1 MARSA
6 QRKNRQRRE
15 RRRPTQ
21 RAVAPI
27 ARPAPSYEDTMFFPR
42 LRRQAKWMFV
52 FLAVVFGLGYVIF
65 NVGGTI
71 PGTGLGDILQNI
83 GQGTSGPSVSGSED
97 KIKDN
102 PNDPTG
108 YRELATALQRDG
120 RSDEAVAPLTRY
132 LQFRPK
138 DRAALSTL
146 AGIYLTQ
153 AQQAQDRAQ
162 AAQFQLQQ
170 VTGGDFF
177 VPGQSSRF
185 GQSFGTGQISQIEAD
200 RLNQQISQGYSEAQ
214 SAYQSATR
222 TYKGLIAAIPND
234 EEADQPSIFLQLAFA
249 AQSGGDLKEA
259 LAAYNR
265 YLIVAPDSPNAGVV
279 RTQVKQLK
287 AAIKAQAA
295 QAPQSPQQ

>member
-6 QRKNRQRRE
+6 QRRNRQRRE
-15 RRRPTQ
+15 RRPTPRAAAPVARRPTT
-21 RAVAPI
+21 
-27 ARPAPSYEDTMFFPR
+27 YEDTMFFPR

-71 PGTGLGDILQNI
+71 PGTGLGDVLQNL
-83 GQGTSGPSVSGSED
+83 GQSTSGPSVGSAED

-138 DRAALSTL
+138 DRAALSLL
-146 AGIYLTQ
+146 AGIYLQQ
-153 AQQAQDRAQ
+153 AREAQDRAQ
-162 AAQFQLQQ
+162 LAQFQLQQ
-170 VTGGDFF
+170 VTGGDLF
-177 VPGQSSRF
+177 VPGQSSKF
-185 GQSFGTGQISQIEAD
+185 GQQFGTGQVSQIEAD
-200 RLNQQISQGYSEAQ
+200 RLNQAISQGYSEAQ
-214 SAYQSATR
+214 QAYQNATR
-222 TYKGLIAAIPND
+222 TYKGLIAAIPD
-234 EEADQPSIFLQLAFA
+234 REEADQPSIFLQLGFA

-259 LAAYNR
+259 LAAYKR
-265 YLIVAPDSPNAGVV
+265 FLVVAPDSPNAVGV
-279 RTQVKQLK
+279 RQQIQQLE
-287 AAIKAQAA
+287 AAIKAQASQPA
-295 QAPQSPQQ
+295 QG

>member
-6 QRKNRQRRE
+6 QRRNRQRRE
-15 RRRPTQ
+15 RRPTP
-21 RAVAPI
+21 RAAAPI
-27 ARPAPSYEDTMFFPR
+27 ARRPTTYEDTMFFPR

-71 PGTGLGDILQNI
+71 PGTGLGDVLQNL
-83 GQGTSGPSVSGSED
+83 GQSTSGPSVGSAED

-138 DRAALSTL
+138 DRAALSLL
-146 AGIYLTQ
+146 AGIYLQQ
-153 AQQAQDRAQ
+153 AREAQDRAQ
-162 AAQFQLQQ
+162 LAQFQLQQ
-170 VTGGDFF
+170 VTGGDLF
-177 VPGQSSRF
+177 VPGQSSTF
-185 GQSFGTGQISQIEAD
+185 GQQFGTGQVSQIEAD
-200 RLNQQISQGYSEAQ
+200 RLNQAISQGYSEAQ
-214 SAYQSATR
+214 QAYQNATR
-222 TYKGLIAAIPND
+222 TYKGLIAAIPD
-234 EEADQPSIFLQLAFA
+234 REEADQPSIFLQLGFA

-259 LAAYNR
+259 LAAYKR
-265 YLIVAPDSPNAGVV
+265 FLVVAPDSPNAVGV
-279 RTQVKQLK
+279 RQQIQQLE
-287 AAIKAQAA
+287 AAIKAQASQPA
-295 QAPQSPQQ
+295 QG